1 MAREVSDV
9 EFRRRQR
16 RSIRDNAMSTAPE
29 IARLNACGVVPVVVI
44 DDAEIALPLAEALLA
59 GGIDVIEI
67 TLRRPAAMAALE
79 IVAKKLPE
87 ILPVAGT
94 VVTPAQAGQVHAAG
108 ARAVV
113 SPGFTEAVDEA
124 MRRTGLPWLPGVATA
139 SDCMRAVGAG
149 RITCKFF
156 PAEQAGG
163 VAGLKALSG
172 PFPQMRFCP
181 TGGVG
186 LGNLGNYLAL
196 PQVICVGGSW
206 LVPADAVKNRDWAQ
220 VTRLSKE
227 AREKVA
233 ELRG

>member
-1 MAREVSDV
+1 M
-9 EFRRRQR
+9 
-16 RSIRDNAMSTAPE
+16 SIAPE
-29 IARLNACGVVPVVVI
+29 IARLKACGVVPVVVI
-44 DDAEIALPLAEALLA
+44 DEAEIALPLAEALLA

-94 VVTPAQAGQVHAAG
+94 VVTPAQAGGVHAAG

-113 SPGFTEAVDEA
+113 SPGFTESVDEA
-124 MRRTGLPWLPGVATA
+124 MRKTGLPWLPGVATA
-139 SDCMRAVGAG
+139 SDCMRAVSAG
-149 RITCKFF
+149 RLTCKFF

-172 PFPQMRFCP
+172 PFPQMQFCP
-181 TGGVG
+181 TGGVS
-186 LGNLGNYLAL
+186 LSNLGNYLAL
-196 PQVICVGGSW
+196 SQVICVGGSW
-206 LVPADAVKNRDWAQ
+206 LVPTEAVKNRDWAQ
-220 VTRLSKE
+220 VSRLSKE

>member
-1 MAREVSDV
+1 
-9 EFRRRQR
+9 
-16 RSIRDNAMSTAPE
+16 MSVAPE
-29 IARLNACGVVPVVVI
+29 ITRLEACGVVPVVVI
-44 DDAEIALPLAEALLA
+44 DDAEIAVPLAEALLA

-79 IVAKKLPE
+79 IVAKRVPG

-94 VVTPAQAGQVHAAG
+94 VVTPAQAAAVHDAG

-113 SPGFTEAVDEA
+113 SPGFTESVDEA

-149 RITCKFF
+149 RATCKFF

-163 VAGLKALSG
+163 VGALKALSG
-172 PFPQMRFCP
+172 PFPQLRFCP
-181 TGGVG
+181 TGGVS
-186 LGNLGNYLAL
+186 LANLGNYLAL

-206 LVPADAVKNRDWAQ
+206 LVPADAVKDRAWAQ
-220 VTRLSKE
+220 VTRLSRE
-227 AREKVA
+227 ARARVA

>member
-1 MAREVSDV
+1 
-9 EFRRRQR
+9 
-16 RSIRDNAMSTAPE
+16 MSTEPE
-29 IARLNACGVVPVVVI
+29 IARLAACGVVPVVVI
-44 DDAEIALPLAEALLA
+44 DEMEIAVPLAEALLA

-79 IVAKKLPE
+79 KVARELPE

-94 VVTPAQAGQVHAAG
+94 VVTPAQAAEVQNAG

-113 SPGFTEAVDEA
+113 SPGFTESVDEA

-149 RITCKFF
+149 RLHCKFF

-163 VAGLKALSG
+163 VPGLKALSG
-172 PFPQMRFCP
+172 PFPQLKFCP

-186 LGNLGNYLAL
+186 LGNLASYLAL
-196 PQVICVGGSW
+196 PQVLCVGGSW
-206 LVPADAVKNRDWAQ
+206 LVPAEAVKNRDWAQ
-220 VTRLSKE
+220 VTKLARE

-233 ELRG
+233 SLRG

>member
-1 MAREVSDV
+1 
-9 EFRRRQR
+9 
-16 RSIRDNAMSTAPE
+16 MSTEPE
-29 IARLNACGVVPVVVI
+29 IARLSACGVVPVVVI
-44 DDAEIALPLAEALLA
+44 DEAEIALPLSEALLA

-79 IVAKKLPE
+79 IVARKLPE

-94 VVTPAQAGQVHAAG
+94 VVTPAQANEVKNAG

-124 MRRTGLPWLPGVATA
+124 MRKTGLPWLPGVATA
-139 SDCMRAVGAG
+139 SDCMRAVSAG
-149 RITCKFF
+149 RLTCKFF

-163 VAGLKALSG
+163 VPGLKALSG
-172 PFPQMRFCP
+172 PFPQLKFCP
-181 TGGVG
+181 TGGVS
-186 LGNLGNYLAL
+186 LSNLASYLAL

-206 LVPADAVKNRDWAQ
+206 LVPADAVKNRDWSQ
-220 VTRLSKE
+220 VTKLAKE
-227 AREKVA
+227 ARERVA

>member
-1 MAREVSDV
+1 
-9 EFRRRQR
+9 
-16 RSIRDNAMSTAPE
+16 MSTAPE
-29 IARLNACGVVPVVVI
+29 IARLGACGVVPVVVI
-44 DDAEIALPLAEALLA
+44 DEAEIAVPLAEALLA

-79 IVAKKLPE
+79 KVARELPE

-94 VVTPAQAGQVHAAG
+94 VVTAVQAVEVQNAG

-113 SPGFTEAVDEA
+113 SPGFTESVDEA
-124 MRRTGLPWLPGVATA
+124 MKKTGLPWLPGVATA
-139 SDCMRAVGAG
+139 SDCMRAVSAG
-149 RITCKFF
+149 RLHCKFF

-163 VAGLKALSG
+163 VPGLKALSG
-172 PFPQMRFCP
+172 PFPQMKFCP
-181 TGGVG
+181 TGGVS
-186 LGNLGNYLAL
+186 LANLGNYLAL
-196 PQVICVGGSW
+196 PQVLCVGGSW

-220 VTRLSKE
+220 VAKLARE

>member
-1 MAREVSDV
+1 
-9 EFRRRQR
+9 
-16 RSIRDNAMSTAPE
+16 MSTAPE
-29 IARLNACGVVPVVVI
+29 IARLGACGVVPVVVI
-44 DDAEIALPLAEALLA
+44 DEAEIAVPLAEALLA

-79 IVAKKLPE
+79 KVARELPE

-94 VVTPAQAGQVHAAG
+94 VVTAAQAVEVQNAG

-113 SPGFTEAVDEA
+113 SPGFTESVDEA
-124 MRRTGLPWLPGVATA
+124 MRKTGLPWLPGVATA
-139 SDCMRAVGAG
+139 SDCMRAVSAG
-149 RITCKFF
+149 RLHCKFF

-163 VAGLKALSG
+163 VPGLKALSG
-172 PFPQMRFCP
+172 PFPQMKFCP
-181 TGGVG
+181 TGGVS
-186 LGNLGNYLAL
+186 LANLGNYLAL
-196 PQVICVGGSW
+196 PQVLCVGGSW

-220 VTRLSKE
+220 VAKLARE

>member
-1 MAREVSDV
+1 
-9 EFRRRQR
+9 
-16 RSIRDNAMSTAPE
+16 MSTAPE
-29 IARLNACGVVPVVVI
+29 IARLGACGVVPVVVI
-44 DDAEIALPLAEALLA
+44 DEAEIAVPLAEALLA

-79 IVAKKLPE
+79 VVAKKVPG

-94 VVTPAQAGQVHAAG
+94 VVTPAQAAEVQNAG

-113 SPGFTEAVDEA
+113 SPGFTESVDEA
-124 MRRTGLPWLPGVATA
+124 MKKTGLPWLPGVATA
-139 SDCMRAVGAG
+139 SDCMRAVSAG
-149 RITCKFF
+149 RLHCKFF

-163 VAGLKALSG
+163 VPGLKALSG
-172 PFPQMRFCP
+172 PFPQMKFCP
-181 TGGVG
+181 TGGVS
-186 LGNLGNYLAL
+186 LANLGNYLAL
-196 PQVICVGGSW
+196 PQVLCVGGSW

-220 VTRLSKE
+220 VTKLARE

>member
-1 MAREVSDV
+1 
-9 EFRRRQR
+9 
-16 RSIRDNAMSTAPE
+16 MSTAPE
-29 IARLNACGVVPVVVI
+29 IARLGACGVVPVVVI
-44 DDAEIALPLAEALLA
+44 DEAEIAVPLAEALLA

-79 IVAKKLPE
+79 KVARELPE

-94 VVTPAQAGQVHAAG
+94 VVTPAQAAEVKNAG

-113 SPGFTEAVDEA
+113 SPGFTESVDEA
-124 MRRTGLPWLPGVATA
+124 MRKTGLPWLPGVATA
-139 SDCMRAVGAG
+139 SDCMRAVSAG
-149 RITCKFF
+149 RLHCKFF

-163 VAGLKALSG
+163 VPGLKALSG
-172 PFPQMRFCP
+172 PFPQMKFCP
-181 TGGVG
+181 TGGVS
-186 LGNLGNYLAL
+186 LANLGNYLAL
-196 PQVICVGGSW
+196 PQVLCVGGSW

-220 VTRLSKE
+220 VAKLARE

>member
-1 MAREVSDV
+1 
-9 EFRRRQR
+9 
-16 RSIRDNAMSTAPE
+16 MSTAPE
-29 IARLNACGVVPVVVI
+29 IARLKACGVVPVVVI
-44 DDAEIALPLAEALLA
+44 DEAEIALPLAEALLA

-67 TLRRPAAMAALE
+67 TLRRPTAMAALE
-79 IVAKKLPE
+79 TVARKLPE

-94 VVTPAQAGQVHAAG
+94 VVTPAQAGEVHAAG

-124 MRRTGLPWLPGVATA
+124 MQRTGLPWLPGVATA
-139 SDCMRAVGAG
+139 SDCMRAVSAG
-149 RITCKFF
+149 RLTCKFF

-172 PFPQMRFCP
+172 PFPQMQFCP
-181 TGGVG
+181 TGGVS

-206 LVPADAVKNRDWAQ
+206 LVPVDAVKNRDWAQ
-220 VTRLSKE
+220 VTKLSRE
-227 AREKVA
+227 ARETVA
-233 ELRG
+233 ELR

>member
-1 MAREVSDV
+1 M
-9 EFRRRQR
+9 
-16 RSIRDNAMSTAPE
+16 SIAPE
-29 IARLNACGVVPVVVI
+29 IARLKACGVVPVVVI
-44 DDAEIALPLAEALLA
+44 DEVEIAVPLAEALLA

-79 IVAKKLPE
+79 LVAKKVPG

-94 VVTPAQAGQVHAAG
+94 VVTPAQAAEVHNAG
-108 ARAVV
+108 ALAVV
-113 SPGFTEAVDEA
+113 SPGFTESVDEA
-124 MRRTGLPWLPGVATA
+124 MKKTGLPWLPGVATA

-149 RITCKFF
+149 RVTCKFF

-172 PFPQMRFCP
+172 PFPQMQFCP
-181 TGGVG
+181 TGGVS
-186 LGNLGNYLAL
+186 LANLGSYLAL

-206 LVPADAVKNRDWAQ
+206 LVPADAVKNRDWVQ
-220 VTRLSKE
+220 VTKLSRE